1 MDWKPFWK
9 IIEDAYR
16 PDAIEHFE
24 SLKARL
30 NELKWFEVIEFQA
43 RFDDAITAANSIDL
57 WGAAY
62 LINGG
67 CSDDGFRDFR
77 VWLVGR
83 GRHAYEHA
91 LKHPDSL
98 ADVLDGDPVDG
109 FGLDA
114 AALRVYEE
122 KTGMSDFYDRLD
134 RAEADA
140 LPPPLD
146 GTESDWDFEDETEMR
161 KRFPRLTHLYQLR
174 ADSPDEGADG
184 I

>member
-16 PDAIEHFE
+16 ADPIDHFE
-24 SLKARL
+24 VLKERL
-30 NELKWFEVIEFQA
+30 GQLKWFEVVEFQA
-43 RFDDAITAANSIDL
+43 RFDEAVAAANRIDL
-57 WGAAY
+57 WGAAC

-91 LKHPDSL
+91 LRNPDSL
-98 ADVLDGDPVDG
+98 ADILDGDPVDG

-114 AALRVYEE
+114 AAVRVYEQ
-122 KTGMSDFYDRLD
+122 KTGMSDFYERLD
-134 RAEADA
+134 RAEKDSPP
-140 LPPPLD
+140 LPPE
-146 GTESDWDFEDETEMR
+146 GNDWDFEDAEEMK
-161 KRFPRLTHLYQLR
+161 KRFPRLCHLYPIP
-174 ADSPDEGADG
+174 AEEDEIVEGE
-184 I
+184 

>member
-9 IIEDAYR
+9 TVEESYR
-16 PDAIEHFE
+16 PDPIDHFE
-24 SLKARL
+24 ALKGRL
-30 NELKWFEVIEFQA
+30 SELTWNEVIEFQA
-43 RFDDAITAANSIDL
+43 RFDEAIASANFIDL

-91 LKHPDSL
+91 LRAPDSL

-114 AALRVYEE
+114 AAVRVYEE

-134 RAEADA
+134 RAERDA
-140 LPPPLD
+140 PPPPPE
-146 GTESDWDFEDETEMR
+146 GTDWDFDDEGELR
-161 KRFPRLTHLYQLR
+161 KRFPKLCHLYLIP
-174 ADSPDEGADG
+174 ADEKEEET
-184 I
+184 

>member
-9 IIEDAYR
+9 IVGDAYR
-16 PDAIEHFE
+16 PDPIDHFE
-24 SLKARL
+24 ALKDRL
-30 NELKWFEVIEFQA
+30 SDLKWFEVIEFQA
-43 RFDDAITAANSIDL
+43 RFDEAVASANLIDL
-57 WGAAY
+57 WGAAT

-91 LKHPDSL
+91 LKNPDTL
-98 ADVLDGDPVDG
+98 ADLLDGDPVDG

-114 AALRVYEE
+114 AALRVYEA

-134 RAEADA
+134 RAEKDA
-140 LPPPLD
+140 PPPPPE
-146 GTESDWDFEDETEMR
+146 GIDWDFEDEAEMKR
-161 KRFPRLTHLYQLR
+161 RFPKLSHLYPIP
-174 ADSPDEGADG
+174 ADASDE
-184 I
+184 